1 MENNIFIEIEYCQNI
16 KNGEEACGDDYK
28 TVERKSE
35 ARVIT
40 VLSDGLGSGIKA
52 CLLAHMTT
60 SMAMNFVSKNME
72 IVKSSEI
79 IMDSLP
85 VCDERK
91 ISYATFTVLDIL
103 NNENVRITE
112 MDNPHFIHLRNE
124 KNLSHDSNTLSSN
137 NWPDRKLCITEFKAR
152 PEDRIIFFT
161 DGVSQAGL
169 GHKPHKFG
177 WKREGCFEFVKKC
190 VSNNPQI
197 SSRDLSRAIVTKARS
212 MNTLNK
218 CIDDITCGVIYFRTP
233 RKLRLLTGPPFKSK
247 HDSEYAS
254 YLVDFDGKLIVSG
267 GTSAQIISRELGRE
281 LKTCLFF
288 RNKGLP
294 PISEIDGIDLVTEG
308 ILTLTET
315 VRCLEQELPVNEM
328 APAVKTIY
336 NLFMES
342 DIIEFIVGTK
352 VNEAHQD
359 PSLPVEIEIRRN
371 IIKRLKQKLEDTFR
385 KKVTIKY
392 V

>member
-1 MENNIFIEIEYCQNI
+1 MKNNIFIEIEYCQNI
-16 KNGEEACGDDYK
+16 KDGEEACGDDYK
-28 TVERKSE
+28 TVEDKSE
-35 ARVIT
+35 ARIVS

-52 CLLAHMTT
+52 SLLANMTT
-60 SMAMNFVSKNME
+60 SMAMNFVCKNME

-91 ISYATFTVLDIL
+91 ISYATFTVVDIL
-103 NNENVRITE
+103 NHENVRITE
-112 MDNPHFIHLRNE
+112 MDNPHFIHLRDGKKLNYE
-124 KNLSHDSNTLSSN
+124 SSTLSSN
-137 NWPDRKLCITEFKAR
+137 NWPDRKLHITEFKAQA
-152 PEDRIIFFT
+152 EDRIIFFT

-177 WKREGCFEFVKKC
+177 WKREGCFEYAKKC
-190 VSNNPQI
+190 VNNNPEI
-197 SSRDLSRAIVTKARS
+197 SSWDLSRAIVTKAKS
-212 MNTLNK
+212 MNPLNK
-218 CIDDITCGVIYFRTP
+218 CIDDITCGVVYFRTP
-233 RKLRLLTGPPFKSK
+233 RKLRLLTGPPFKNE
-247 HDSEYAS
+247 HDSEYAN

-281 LKTCLFF
+281 LKTCLFS

-294 PISEIDGIDLVTEG
+294 PVSEIDGIDLVTEG

-315 VRCLEQELPVNEM
+315 VRCLEQELPVKEM
-328 APAVKTIY
+328 APSVKTIY

-359 PSLPVEIEIRRN
+359 PSLPVDIEIRRN
-371 IIKRLKQKLEDTFR
+371 IIKRLKQKLEDDFR

-392 V
+392 I